1 VDEVTAASLITAI
14 FWPGL
19 TRIISEKLFG
29 IMGDV
34 VILAVGL
41 APIAKWQWPDEQ
53 DTRIIVVLA
62 PNAVDWTLELVTVKT
77 CVVPKLGTPIG
88 TLFGSS

>member
-1 VDEVTAASLITAI
+1 VDEVTSASLITAI

-19 TRIISEKLFG
+19 TRIISDLLFG
-29 IMGDV
+29 IMADV
-34 VILAVGL
+34 VTLAVGL

-53 DTRIIVVLA
+53 ATRIIVVLA

>member
-1 VDEVTAASLITAI
+1 
-14 FWPGL
+14 
-19 TRIISEKLFG
+19 
-29 IMGDV
+29 MGDV

-53 DTRIIVVLA
+53 ATRIIVVLA
-62 PNAVDWTLELVTVKT
+62 PNAVDWTLELVTVKI
-77 CVVPKLGTPIG
+77 CVVPKDATPIG